1 VEKPRL
7 CRFAERRGRGR
18 VAPAGRPAL
27 ASPKTVL
34 FFRRV
39 TAALQLLE
47 KLRQNAR
54 GMRDRAL
61 ASTAPRAGGGSR
73 GGAGGGA
80 HHAPSDVP
88 SIDCRSNTVP
98 SWRSIASCAACA
110 PVSPSL
116 LLVKGSADPLGALPP
131 ALQSLLLLLL
141 LLLLPSPLLLLL
153 LRLAGSA
160 PWPGA
165 PKLSNTSAARRRSRT
180 CSLAACKFA
189 ALRLS
194 ARRLCRWQRER
205 RGGERLW
212 WECTT
217 FVCAGGHCLGWAGS
231 LLPRIARSLA
241 PIGSV
246 AEHALAQVHPPA

>member
-1 VEKPRL
+1 L

-80 HHAPSDVP
+80 HHAPSDAP

-116 LLVKGSADPLGALPP
+116 LLVKGSADPLGAL
-131 ALQSLLLLLL
+131 QSLLLLLL
-141 LLLLPSPLLLLL
+141 LLLPWPLLLLLL

-165 PKLSNTSAARRRSRT
+165 PKPSNTSTARRRSQT
-180 CSLAACKFA
+180 CSLTVCKFA

-212 WECTT
+212 WGRTT
-217 FVCAGGHCLGWAGS
+217 FVCAGGHCLEWAGS
-231 LLPRIARSLA
+231 LLQRIARSLA
-241 PIGSV
+241 PIDSV
-246 AEHALAQVHPPA
+246 AANALAQVHPPA